1 MWWWRWRKR
10 SIQDLILGCFKDLL
24 QAKVESKTFQKYPG
38 EVCRK
43 NFLQEKKEFVETSAE
58 VFVEF
63 RTEKLN
69 DRMVHIGNNFYLHY
83 VLSHFLKFCFD
94 LIWFKSK
101 QLSLKKWNM
110 FKTPHQQL
118 KVLDYVPKTNY
129 TASPPDFVNMTIEG
143 GVSSF

>member
-1 MWWWRWRKR
+1 MMWWWRWREG
-10 SIQDLILGCFKDLL
+10 SIQDLFLGILF
-24 QAKVESKTFQKYPG
+24 QRFVASKGRIQKNFQKYPG

-43 NFLQEKKEFVETSAE
+43 NFLQEKKEFIETFAE

-94 LIWFKSK
+94 LI
-101 QLSLKKWNM
+101 
-110 FKTPHQQL
+110 
-118 KVLDYVPKTNY
+118 
-129 TASPPDFVNMTIEG
+129 
-143 GVSSF
+143 